1 MAAHCGRGASRG
13 CLVLRFFGILA
24 AVLLVSA
31 PALADGWGR
40 HHHRG
45 HRTSVFLGFNFG
57 APAYYRPYYRP
68 VYYYP
73 PPVYYVPPP
82 PPVYYAPTYY
92 APAPACRQFSGD
104 ATIDGSGRPFYGRAC
119 LGAGGLWHIVP

>member
-1 MAAHCGRGASRG
+1 M
-13 CLVLRFFGILA
+13 LRFFGVLA

-40 HHHRG
+40 HHHGHRG
-45 HRTSVFLGFNFG
+45 YRTSVFLGFNFG
-57 APAYYRPYYRP
+57 PPVYYRAP

-82 PPVYYAPTYY
+82 PVYYAPTYY
-92 APAPACRQFSGD
+92 APAPTCRQFSGD

-119 LGAGGLWHIVP
+119 LGPGGVWHIAP